1 MSIMVFMLIL
11 MLMLLLMLMLK
22 AGWVFVGYGWV
33 SLGFLGLAW
42 VIFLPIWFPWVFK

>member
-1 MSIMVFMLIL
+1 MVFMLIL

-33 SLGFLGLAW
+33 SLG
-42 VIFLPIWFPWVFK
+42 

>member
-1 MSIMVFMLIL
+1 MSIMVFILIL

-33 SLGFLGLAW
+33 SLG
-42 VIFLPIWFPWVFK
+42 